1 LATIGKKEEATMEGA
16 GRQLGRNGDDRGGS
30 RNIRQLRELARYL
43 RPYSGR
49 VVLTL
54 VALVFAAGAVLSLG
68 IGLRYLV
75 DGGIAAGHSE
85 ALAHA
90 LEAVLIVI
98 AVLAVATFTRSYLVS
113 WLGERVVADM
123 RRDVYR
129 HIIRMP
135 PGFFEVTRTGEV
147 LSRIT
152 TDTTVIQTVIG
163 ASVTQAL
170 RNVLLVVGGVT
181 LLVWSNPKLSGI
193 VLLAVPLVVVPIV
206 LFGRQVRAL
215 SRVSQDKIAEVSSQ
229 AEETINAVRT
239 VQAFAQEERETTTF
253 ERSSEDAFRAAA
265 ARAWA
270 RAMMAAI
277 VITLVF
283 GAVVGVLWIGG
294 LDVLA
299 GRISAGQLSSFVFYA
314 TIVASAF
321 GGLSDIFGDLQ
332 RAAGA
337 TERLFELLQAQS
349 AIRAPADP
357 VRVPD
362 RPKGTVRIENVD
374 FAYPSHP
381 DRAILENIDLA
392 IEPGETVALV
402 GPSGAGKTSIFQ
414 LLMRFYDPQRGRIL
428 FDGIPVEHFDPS
440 AYRSRIG
447 LVPQE
452 PVIFSANALDNIRY
466 GRPQASDA
474 EVRDAAQAAAALDF
488 LEALPD
494 GLDSFLG
501 EKGVRLSGGQRQ
513 RIAIARALL
522 RDPALLLLDE
532 ATSALDAENERQV
545 QDALERLMAGR
556 TSIIIAHRLATV
568 QRADRI
574 IVMDQGRIVETGRH
588 SELEA
593 RGGLYARLARLQFRD
608 IRAA

>member
-1 LATIGKKEEATMEGA
+1 MEGA

-170 RNVLLVVGGVT
+170 RNVLLVVGGVA

-381 DRAILENIDLA
+381 DRAILEDIDLA